1 MTWFKLRVVFYFF
14 AEEQEL
20 SLSCGLDPEPPHT
33 IREHQTS
40 LERRQLRRT
49 GEAKITVKV
58 EDDDEEPPFSQPE
71 TDGANSSDPGLPR
84 GSAARRENLPG
95 PETDDSDGGWKE
107 SAERPSGLDSV
118 DIPGG
123 DTGPGVGK
131 KPFRCSECGKR
142 FTRNSHLKIHTR
154 IHTGEKPFSC
164 SFCNKRF
171 TQKVGLDNHLTT
183 HTGEKPFSCSLCA
196 KRFSRSDTL
205 KIHMKI
211 HSRGNAVA
219 CSSGDLNFA
228 SARPGGHR
236 CVGPQLQHLWSN
248 QRAEQHQGLEGG
260 GITTFT
266 FTGVPVKSEEED
278 EEPSQTPQSEP
289 MGAETA
295 GGAGSDREGG
305 WKRPSEAGRQ
315 EGRVCHTR
323 PFSCSQCG
331 ETFGRRFNLRRHMRT
346 HTGERPFTCSVC
358 ARSFK
363 QRKNLVKHAR
373 FHTGTSS
380 CGHWGR
386 EGDGSLY

>member
-1 MTWFKLRVVFYFF
+1 MSFKLRVVFYFF

-20 SLSCGLDPEPPHT
+20 SLSCGLAPEPPHT

-49 GEAKITVKV
+49 GEANITVKV
-58 EDDDEEPPFSQPE
+58 EDDDGDDQEPPFSQPE
-71 TDGANSSDPGLPR
+71 ADGADSSDPGLPR

-95 PETDDSDGGWKE
+95 PETDDGDGGWKE
-107 SAERPSGLDSV
+107 SAAARPSGLDSV

-123 DTGPGVGK
+123 DAGPGVRK

-183 HTGEKPFSCSLCA
+183 HTGEKPFGCSLCA

-205 KIHMKI
+205 KIHMKT

-219 CSSGDLNFA
+219 CSSGGLSFA
-228 SARPGGHR
+228 SA
-236 CVGPQLQHLWSN
+236 WSS
-248 QRAEQHQGLEGG
+248 QRAEQHQGLGG
-260 GITTFT
+260 GGVATFT
-266 FTGVPVKSEEED
+266 FAGVPVKSEEED
-278 EEPSQTPQSEP
+278 EEPSQTPQGEP
-289 MGAETA
+289 VGAGTA
-295 GGAGSDREGG
+295 GGAGSDREAGG
-305 WKRPSEAGRQ
+305 Q
-315 EGRVCHTR
+315 EGGVCRTR

-331 ETFGRRFNLRRHMRT
+331 ERFGRRFNLRRHMRT
-346 HTGERPFTCSVC
+346 HTGERPFTCSFC
-358 ARSFK
+358 ARGFK

-373 FHTGTSS
+373 VHTGTSS
-380 CGHWGR
+380 CGPWGR
-386 EGDGSLY
+386 EGDASLS

>member
-1 MTWFKLRVVFYFF
+1 MTWFQLRVVFYFF
-14 AEEQEL
+14 FSEEQEL
-20 SLSCGLDPEPPHT
+20 SPSCGLDPEPPHT

-49 GEAKITVKV
+49 GEPQITVKV
-58 EDDDEEPPFSQPE
+58 EDDDGDDEEPPFLQPE
-71 TDGANSSDPGLPR
+71 ADGANRSDPGLPR

-107 SAERPSGLDSV
+107 SAARPSGLDSV
-118 DIPGG
+118 DVPGG
-123 DTGPGVGK
+123 DAGPAVRT

-183 HTGEKPFSCSLCA
+183 HTGEKPFGCSLCA

-205 KIHMKI
+205 KIHMKT
-211 HSRGNAVA
+211 HSRGGAVA
-219 CSSGDLNFA
+219 CSSGDLSGDLCA
-228 SARPGGHR
+228 SAHPGGHR
-236 CVGPQLQHLWSN
+236 WAGP
-248 QRAEQHQGLEGG
+248 QRAEQRRGLGGG

-289 MGAETA
+289 MGAGTA

-305 WKRPSEAGRQ
+305 RQ
-315 EGRVCHTR
+315 GGGVCRTR

-331 ETFGRRFNLRRHMRT
+331 EQFGRRFNLRRHVRT
-346 HTGERPFTCSVC
+346 HTGEGPFTCPVC

-363 QRKNLVKHAR
+363 QRKNLLKHAR
-373 FHTGTSS
+373 VHTGTSS
-380 CGHWGR
+380 CGPWGR
-386 EGDGSLY
+386 EGDGSLS